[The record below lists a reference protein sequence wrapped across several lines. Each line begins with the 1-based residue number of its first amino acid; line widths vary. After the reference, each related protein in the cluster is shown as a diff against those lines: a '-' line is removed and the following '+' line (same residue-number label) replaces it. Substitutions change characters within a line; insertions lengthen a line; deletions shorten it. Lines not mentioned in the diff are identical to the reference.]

1 MEKGEGER
9 RKGLGT
15 YIQQALVGSLVV
27 VVIRVAGKGGRGT
40 MRWAKRQLNDE
51 ALHPLASST
60 SSPLHLALPFLS
72 TNTNHFLH
80 SSSTISHTTSPSPGQ
95 QKGLPSH

>member
-27 VVIRVAGKGGRGT
+27 VVIRVAGKGGRGHNA
-40 MRWAKRQLNDE
+40 MRKE
-51 ALHPLASST
+51 
-60 SSPLHLALPFLS
+60 
-72 TNTNHFLH
+72 
-80 SSSTISHTTSPSPGQ
+80 TTQ
-95 QKGLPSH
+95 